1 MSSSVAEESRWGTK
15 IIFRSLLKLFFN
27 IYVFFFHSDRD
38 FVKPLMQEMGFDIHF
53 GRVNMKPG
61 KPMTFASRDQ
71 THYFALP
78 GNPVSAY
85 VTFLLF
91 VLPALRFASGFPE
104 AKCSLPI
111 INVTLEKE
119 EYFLDPRPE
128 FARAKISYSK
138 KDGVYFADIPQNQM
152 SSRLLSLIDADVLL
166 MLPGGT
172 KDRPAVKKGDKLQ
185 ALVINQHFISS
196 YID

>member
-1 MSSSVAEESRWGTK
+1 
-15 IIFRSLLKLFFN
+15 
-27 IYVFFFHSDRD
+27 
-38 FVKPLMQEMGFDIHF
+38 MQEMGFDIHF

-78 GNPVSAY
+78 GNPVSAFCC
-85 VTFLLF
+85 FLLF
-91 VLPALRFASGFPE
+91 VLPALRFLSGFSE

-119 EYFLDPRPE
+119 EYFLDQRPE

-138 KDGVYFADIPQNQM
+138 KDGVYYADIPQNQM
-152 SSRLLSLIDADVLL
+152 SSRLLSLVDADVLL

-172 KDRPAVKKGDKLQ
+172 KDRPAVKQGDKLQ
-185 ALVINQHFISS
+185 ALVINQHFISN